1 MPSRK
6 DLLTGVAGVM
16 LVVGIVVAGP
26 FNWFFDNQSGTHF
39 DTGQFMQPISLLGM
53 ALVIAAFVLGLLAKR
68 SNK

>member
-6 DLLTGVAGVM
+6 DLFTGIAGII
-16 LVVGIVVAGP
+16 LVVGIAVAGP

-39 DTGQFMQPISLLGM
+39 DVSQFTQPISLLGM
-53 ALVIAAFVLGLLAKR
+53 ALVIAAFVVGLLAKR